1 MDLACA
7 DHLQRSPV
15 IQLGIRSIEP
25 STEIRNA
32 AAHQTQRPSHLLKRY
47 QPLVDSFRIWRFMS
61 RFRLDIDHASE
72 LRNRKI
78 IDLSDAS
85 DIESSTGLVEQFS
98 GVIGV
103 SKEFRPAGTFPGN
116 STVVHL
122 YRHLLLRGLPDRE
135 RFHLAYSTWFQPD
148 FHQLPY

>member
-47 QPLVDSFRIWRFMS
+47 QPLVDSFRIRRLMS

-85 DIESSTGLVEQFS
+85 DIESSAGLVEQFS

-103 SKEFRPAGTFPGN
+103 SKKFRPAGTFLGN
-116 STVVHL
+116 STAVLL
-122 YRHLLLRGLPDRE
+122 YMHLLLRGLPGRK
-135 RFHLAYSTWFQPD
+135 RFHFGYST
-148 FHQLPY
+148 